1 MGTVMQESTMESPGI
16 SMLLTDDSS
25 TIDGPFL
32 SASSSSGTASVSS
45 HHHLLPPQPS
55 SGAGGAAASGPSPPS
70 NHSASMTTS
79 ASGASLSGTGTEIR
93 SSNTSTSD
101 DRLPIITLEEV
112 SWHDTHQDCW
122 VVINDRVYDVTEFL
136 FEHPGGEDVLL
147 EHGGRDASF
156 AFTGAGHSAA
166 AVRALDRYLVGIL
179 PESERIFSTPSRSG
193 VVNRKF
199 GFFFL

>member
-1 MGTVMQESTMESPGI
+1 MANSMQESAMDSPGI
-16 SMLLTDDSS
+16 SMILSDDSA
-25 TIDGPFL
+25 TMDGPFP
-32 SASSSSGTASVSS
+32 SASSSAGTASVVSQ
-45 HHHLLPPQPS
+45 HHLLPPQPS
-55 SGAGGAAASGPSPPS
+55 SGVGGAAASGPSPPS

-79 ASGASLSGTGTEIR
+79 SSRTSLSGTGTEIR
-93 SSNTSTSD
+93 PSSTSTGD
-101 DRLPIITLEEV
+101 ERLPIITLEEV

-179 PESERIFSTPSRSG
+179 PESERIFCPQSRSG
-193 VVNRKF
+193 GGNRKF